1 MKTNRQQL
9 FFSLVVIFISLRA
22 VAADNSQVVESFD
35 HNIRVITVTENL
47 DRPWAMAMLP
57 DGDIL
62 LTEQP
67 GRLRMVRDGRLLPQ
81 AVSGTPEVSGRL
93 HSGYMDIA
101 LHPDFASNQLIY
113 LSHSKINDKGSTVA
127 VTRGRLE
134 DMALVDSEE
143 IFEAL
148 AWDARE
154 LNYGSRLAFD
164 EDGYLF
170 VSIGDRGPDGEPKA
184 QDLGY
189 HHGKIVRLHDD
200 GSIPDD
206 NPFRNVDGAL
216 PEIYSYGHRNPQ
228 GMMLNPL
235 TGEIW
240 ASEHGPR
247 GGDEVNI
254 IKAGANYGWPIVSF
268 GRAYTDEAI
277 TDNPMMVGMEAPRW
291 FWVPSIGISD
301 IIYYDGA
308 AFPQW
313 QNKLFVTGM
322 SGMMLQSVVLE
333 GRASRERESLLTSLR
348 LQYRDVDVD
357 EAGNIYLVVRQ
368 NAQASENTG
377 MLLRLE
383 PAN

>member
-1 MKTNRQQL
+1 MNTGKRQL
-9 FFSLVVIFISLRA
+9 FHSLA
-22 VAADNSQVVESFD
+22 VFFLSFPAFAADNTQLVESFD
-35 HNIRVITVTENL
+35 HTIRVITVAENL
-47 DRPWAMAMLP
+47 DRPWAMALLP

-67 GRLRMVRDGRLLPQ
+67 GRLRRVRAGRLMPQ

-101 LHPDFASNQLIY
+101 LHPDFSSNQLIY
-113 LSHSKINDKGSTVA
+113 LSHSRINDQGSTLV

-143 IFEAL
+143 VFEAF

-164 EDGYLF
+164 ADGYLY

-206 NPFRNVDGAL
+206 NPFLNVDGAL

-228 GMMLNPL
+228 GMMLHPGS
-235 TGEIW
+235 GEIW

-254 IKAGANYGWPIVSF
+254 IRAGANYGWPIVSF
-268 GRAYTDEAI
+268 GRAYSDEAI
-277 TDNPMMVGMEAPRW
+277 TNNPMMVGMEAPRW

-301 IIYYDGA
+301 IIYYDGV
-308 AFPQW
+308 AFPEW
-313 QNKLFVTGM
+313 QNRLFVTGM

-333 GRASRERESLLTSLR
+333 GRTSRERESLLTSLR

-357 EAGNIYLVVRQ
+357 EEGHIYLVVRQ
-368 NAQASENTG
+368 NTAASENTG